1 MNRKMITY
9 LLGRVLMAEFFLMI
23 PSVAVGAIYLERA
36 TLSFIIPMLILV
48 LAGLTFGIKK
58 PENTAIYVREG
69 FFIVAAAWIFMSLV
83 GALPFYISSFEFFG
97 GVSQFSCIWDCI
109 FEIISGFTTTGASI
123 CPDPGILPK
132 CILFWRSFSH
142 WVGGMGVLVFVL
154 AIIPMSDSMHLMKA
168 EVPGPVVGKLVPKMR
183 QTARILYAVYT
194 VMTLVLIVFL
204 CAGKMPLFE
213 AICHSFGTAG
223 TGGFSVRT
231 EGIGYY
237 NSAYIDVVLSI
248 FMILFGIN
256 FNLFY
261 LILIKRTREALRS
274 EELRCY
280 LLVVGAATFAV
291 ALNIYSIYQNAGISL
306 RHAFFQVSSIITT
319 TGYSTVDFALWPS
332 LSQSIIVIL
341 MMVGACA
348 GSTGG
353 GLKVSRVLL
362 LLKAFVQE
370 MKHLLHPRS
379 VTTVR
384 LEGSPVENSV
394 VRSTLAYFVIYVFIV
409 VLSTLMISLDG
420 FDLTTNLT
428 AELSCLNNIG
438 PGLGRVGP
446 MENFSGFSPL
456 SKVILSLNMLLGRLE
471 IFPII
476 VFFSPGS
483 WKKN

>member
-1 MNRKMITY
+1 M
-9 LLGRVLMAEFFLMI
+9 
-23 PSVAVGAIYLERA
+23 
-36 TLSFIIPMLILV
+36 
-48 LAGLTFGIKK
+48 
-58 PENTAIYVREG
+58 
-69 FFIVAAAWIFMSLV
+69 
-83 GALPFYISSFEFFG
+83 
-97 GVSQFSCIWDCI
+97 
-109 FEIISGFTTTGASI
+109 
-123 CPDPGILPK
+123 
-132 CILFWRSFSH
+132 
-142 WVGGMGVLVFVL
+142 
-154 AIIPMSDSMHLMKA
+154 
-168 EVPGPVVGKLVPKMR
+168 
-183 QTARILYAVYT
+183 
-194 VMTLVLIVFL
+194 
-204 CAGKMPLFE
+204 
-213 AICHSFGTAG
+213 
-223 TGGFSVRT
+223 
-231 EGIGYY
+231 
-237 NSAYIDVVLSI
+237 
-248 FMILFGIN
+248 
-256 FNLFY
+256 
-261 LILIKRTREALRS
+261 
-274 EELRCY
+274 
-280 LLVVGAATFAV
+280 VGAATFAI

-306 RHAFFQVSSIITT
+306 RHAFFQVSSIMTT
-319 TGYSTVDFALWPS
+319 TGYATVDFALWPS

-341 MMVGACA
+341 IMVGACA

-384 LEGSPVENSV
+384 LEGRPVENSV